1 MDKITQERR
10 RKMGYIEDL
19 RALVG
24 TRPLIL
30 TGVTALVIDQHR
42 RFLMVQSDKVWK
54 LPGGFIE
61 LGESAED
68 ACRREI
74 LEETGINIGNLELL
88 GVFSGKSFFTK
99 LPNGDEYFPI
109 TIAYVTEDILSG
121 DLAPD
126 EKEIQKAQFFKW
138 SAFPRDLSV
147 RDRLIFQ
154 SFIESMI
161 TKGRKG

>member
-1 MDKITQERR
+1 
-10 RKMGYIEDL
+10 MGYIEDL
-19 RALVG
+19 RAVVG

-61 LGESAED
+61 LGESAEE

-74 LEETGINIGNLELL
+74 LEETGINIGNLQLI
-88 GVFSGKSFFTK
+88 GVFSGKNYFTK

-121 DLAPD
+121 ELTPD
-126 EKEIQKAQFFKW
+126 DIEIQRAQFFKW
-138 SAFPRDLSV
+138 SAFPKDLSERDLQ
-147 RDRLIFQ
+147 IFQ

-161 TKGRKG
+161 SKGRKG